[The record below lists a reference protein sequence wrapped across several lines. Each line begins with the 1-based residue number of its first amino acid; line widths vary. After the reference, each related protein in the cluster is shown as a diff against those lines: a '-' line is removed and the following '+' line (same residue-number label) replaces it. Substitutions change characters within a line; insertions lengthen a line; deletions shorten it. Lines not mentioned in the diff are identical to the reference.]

1 MGISSAPPCKP
12 TEFFCKAAQIA
23 LRAGAW
29 TPYAQSSVV
38 PAQYFRNQ
46 ASIQDYLEH
55 DSFLRDIN
63 NERWNDTQPVSGA
76 DHQHNLAAR
85 ARHDHQ
91 ERNTSYID
99 AVKSLDNFVLFA
111 FT

>member
-1 MGISSAPPCKP
+1 MGISSAPPCGP
-12 TEFFCKAAQIA
+12 TEFFCKAAQLA

-29 TPYAQSSVV
+29 TPYAQSNVV

-63 NERWNDTQPVSGA
+63 NERQNDTQPVSGA
-76 DHQHNLAAR
+76 RSSWKRYTSAAN
-85 ARHDHQ
+85 Q
-91 ERNTSYID
+91 PPRNESYVH
-99 AVKSLDNFVLFA
+99 ALQSLENFVLFA